1 MGVEISVRVQPQHPQ
16 FLAGVAAMARHRADR
31 ADAQAV
37 VAAQQ
42 DGQLALAQFGMHRV
56 VHRAVPGGH
65 FRQMAVAVDGGCQG
79 LAGPYRLP
87 RSSTSKPWASM
98 TGPRPATRRASGPME
113 APRAGADV
121 GGRSDQRCRAAGKG
135 WSAWRFSARADS
147 GKERQNQAADGA
159 AGPAPAWPAWWTHLS
174 AVAPRPHCH
183 GVTEGIAMARRAF
196 GAQWTE
202 SRQRWRPFFHI
213 HAHDPLVPAPS
224 FLPAAARALAAMAC
238 ALPLPSRSRCASAW
252 FRPWPTRRPR
262 KPSRW
267 PPGKGWRSS
276 WWSSMTGCCP
286 ISRWPMARW
295 MPISSSTSR
304 SCRCSM
310 RAEA

>member
-1 MGVEISVRVQPQHPQ
+1 MDIAGGGKRMGVEISVRVQPQHPQ

-65 FRQMAVAVDGGCQG
+65 FRQMAVAVDG
-79 LAGPYRLP
+79 RLP
-87 RSSTSKPWASM
+87 GIGRAIQIAAVLDLEALGLDDRTQAGDAQGFRSHGGA
-98 TGPRPATRRASGPME
+98 A
-113 APRAGADV
+113 RAGADV
-121 GGRSDQRCRAAGKG
+121 GGRSDQRDAARQGRG
-135 WSAWRFSARADS
+135 GRLGGFLHGADS
-147 GKERQNQAADGA
+147 GKERQNQAADGAA

-174 AVAPRPHCH
+174 AVAPAPALPWRDRGHCH
-183 GVTEGIAMARRAF
+183 GAAGVWGTMDRKPAALASI
-196 GAQWTE
+196 
-202 SRQRWRPFFHI
+202 FHI

-224 FLPAAARALAAMAC
+224 FLPAARLAAALALAAMASRF
-238 ALPLPSRSRCASAW
+238 LPLPSRSRCASAW

-267 PPGKGWRSS
+267 PPG
-276 WWSSMTGCCP
+276 
-286 ISRWPMARW
+286 
-295 MPISSSTSR
+295 
-304 SCRCSM
+304 
-310 RAEA
+310 RAGGQAGGVQ